1 MYLTILIMKIFNKS
15 IYRVNMKQYILLSL
29 FVLCLFS
36 CAEDEIKPY
45 HGEQYLYFSEL
56 VDSEEESLNI
66 SFNNYPLDDELTVKI
81 ALGLVGDP
89 FATPVPYKIGIVAEK
104 TTALAENY
112 ELPSTPMFKANV
124 AEDMFELRLKKTEAL
139 KEDVELLLKV
149 EQNEYFSGSIK
160 QYETIKIVFNNVESK
175 PLWWDKDTERVYLGV
190 YSRKKYEA
198 LIRYGG
204 EEALNFGELNSA
216 QKRRCAL
223 RLKEAIEEHNLMEDN
238 GTKMTVPIY

>member
-1 MYLTILIMKIFNKS
+1 MKP
-15 IYRVNMKQYILLSL
+15 YILLPL

-36 CAEDEIKPY
+36 CAEDEIQPY

-56 VDSEEESLNI
+56 MDSEDESVNL
-66 SFNNYPLDDELTVKI
+66 SFNNYPLNDELTVKI

-89 FATPVPYKIGIVAEK
+89 FDVPVPYKITVVAEK

-112 ELPSTPMFKANV
+112 ELPENPMFKANA
-124 AEDMFELRLKKTEAL
+124 AEDIFELKLKKTDAL
-139 KEDVELLLKV
+139 KEDVELLLKIDP
-149 EQNEYFSGSIK
+149 NEYFAGSLK

-175 PLWWDKDTERVYLGV
+175 PLWWDKDTEKVYLGT
-190 YSRKKYEA
+190 YSRKKYEV
-198 LIRYGG
+198 LIQYGG

-223 RLKEAIEEHNLMEDN
+223 RLKEAIEKYNLTEEN

>member
-1 MYLTILIMKIFNKS
+1 MKP
-15 IYRVNMKQYILLSL
+15 YILLPL

-36 CAEDEIKPY
+36 CAEDEIQPY

-56 VDSEEESLNI
+56 MDSEDESVNL

-89 FATPVPYKIGIVAEK
+89 FDVPVPYKITVVAEK

-112 ELPSTPMFKANV
+112 ELPENPMFKANA
-124 AEDMFELRLKKTEAL
+124 AEDIFELKLKKTDAL
-139 KEDVELLLKV
+139 KEDVELLLKIDP
-149 EQNEYFSGSIK
+149 NEYFAGSLK

-175 PLWWDKDTERVYLGV
+175 PLWWDKDTEKVYLGT

-198 LIRYGG
+198 LIQYGG

-223 RLKEAIEEHNLMEDN
+223 RLKEAIEKYNLTEEN

>member
-1 MYLTILIMKIFNKS
+1 MKP
-15 IYRVNMKQYILLSL
+15 YILLPL

-36 CAEDEIKPY
+36 CAEDEIQPY
-45 HGEQYLYFSEL
+45 HGEQYLYFSKL
-56 VDSEEESLNI
+56 MDSEDESVNL

-89 FATPVPYKIGIVAEK
+89 FDVPVPYKITVVAEK

-112 ELPSTPMFKANV
+112 ELPENPMFKANA
-124 AEDMFELRLKKTEAL
+124 AEDIFELKLKKTDAL
-139 KEDVELLLKV
+139 KEDVELLLKIDP
-149 EQNEYFSGSIK
+149 NEYFAGSLK

-175 PLWWDKDTERVYLGV
+175 PLWWDKDTEKVYLGT

-198 LIRYGG
+198 LIQYGG

-223 RLKEAIEEHNLMEDN
+223 RLKEAIEKYNLTEEN